1 MLETIEVKSILLR
14 TTVGAV
20 MGSELSIQTVLPSCP
35 IAVIPRK
42 RAPSPTPKRK
52 GPPRII
58 GSRLVEPVLVEGG
71 AGENIKGNPIR
82 TGIITGTTIRRMISF
97 LRVADL
103 ISRLKSARETWSR
116 P

>member
-1 MLETIEVKSILLR
+1 MLETIDVKSILLR
-14 TTVGAV
+14 TTIGAV
-20 MGSELSIQTVLPSCP
+20 IGSELNIQTVLPSCP

-58 GSRLVEPVLVEGG
+58 GKRPVEPVLVEGG

-82 TGIITGTTIRRMISF
+82 TGMITGTTIKRITSF

-103 ISRLKSARETWSR
+103 ISRLKSASETWSK